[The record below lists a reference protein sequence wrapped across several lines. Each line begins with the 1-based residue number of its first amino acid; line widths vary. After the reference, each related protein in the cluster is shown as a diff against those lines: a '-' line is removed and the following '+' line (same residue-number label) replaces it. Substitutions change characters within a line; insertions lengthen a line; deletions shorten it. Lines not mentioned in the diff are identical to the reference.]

1 MKKYL
6 VLSFLFLLV
15 STPILAKTSV
25 GAQNQQNKPEIVTSQ
40 SNNSNQAVS
49 TVNPTGIQ
57 VKNQNQVKTQNQGE
71 DQNLSV
77 STQESEQLNQ
87 AVDEDVAKVSDQV
100 QELIETV
107 GAKSGIGQ
115 QVKEIA
121 QNQQKVQEKIQSSFY
136 ELKSRGSFVRLLV
149 GSDKKLT
156 QALENMTEE
165 NQQTIEKL
173 VELRNKTQNQSELDQ
188 LEETINLMISQNTSL
203 QNKLAKEKQ
212 VNGLFG
218 WFVNLFNRQQN

>member
-15 STPILAKTSV
+15 STPILAANSV
-25 GAQNQQNKPEIVTSQ
+25 GSQNQQNKPETAVSQ
-40 SNNSNQAVS
+40 ANSNQAKV
-49 TVNPTGIQ
+49 TAIPTGNQ
-57 VKNQNQVKTQNQGE
+57 VKNQNEVKTQNQGE
-71 DQNLSV
+71 DQQLNV
-77 STQESEQLNQ
+77 QNQENEQLNQ
-87 AVDEDVAKVSDQV
+87 AVDEDLTKVSDQV
-100 QELIETV
+100 LELIETT
-107 GAKSGIGQ
+107 GAKGGIGQ

-156 QALENMTEE
+156 QALEKMTEE
-165 NQQTIEKL
+165 NQQTIEQL
-173 VELRNKTQNQSELDQ
+173 VELKNQTKNQADLDQ

-218 WFVNLFNRQQN
+218 WFVNLFNR